1 MIESRQVSSAR
12 DQLRNENLRL
22 TREINDVQRELAN
35 SGIMSQLAK
44 TMNTV
49 LSKCPGRAGAAGGN
63 GFSKKTDRGGG
74 LPISNFHDT
83 REDL

>member
-1 MIESRQVSSAR
+1 MSAAR

-35 SGIMSQLAK
+35 SGIVSQLAK

-49 LSKCPGRAGAAGGN
+49 LSKCPGRAGSS
-63 GFSKKTDRGGG
+63 GFSKKTDRGGREHVNDGMGG